1 MRTGI
6 FLVMTTTA
14 FGALAETQQECRMI
28 EQDSARLA
36 CYDKLFGVPEAV
48 IKETVVNES
57 AASNTTE
64 EISSV
69 EEVSDIEV
77 RLKSEDQLADN
88 RFVILPHR
96 QTYILPYTY
105 LDDPNGE
112 PYSNNTVLADE
123 PLDNEEI
130 KFQISLK
137 VPIARDFLVDKST
150 LWMGYT
156 QVSLWQAYNGDASA
170 PFRETNYE
178 PEIYW
183 SFPTEL
189 NAFGIAMEEA
199 SIGFVHQ
206 SNGRGEPLSRSW
218 NRIFASFVFAKDQW
232 GFAVKPWY
240 RIKEDEKDDDNPDIE
255 SYLGYADFIATYK
268 WDEDFVLSALVR
280 NNFRSS
286 DNHTST
292 TLSLSFP
299 LPGRL
304 NGYIEYVD
312 GYGETLVDYDHRNQ
326 RIGIG
331 FILNDWF

>member
-1 MRTGI
+1 
-6 FLVMTTTA
+6 
-14 FGALAETQQECRMI
+14 MI
-28 EQDSARLA
+28 KKDGARLA
-36 CYDKLFGVPEAV
+36 CYDKLFGTPEPELKKAPAD
-48 IKETVVNES
+48 N
-57 AASNTTE
+57 
-64 EISSV
+64 
-69 EEVSDIEV
+69 VSDVEV

-105 LDDPNGE
+105 LEDPNTD
-112 PYSNNTVLADE
+112 PYTSYTALADE

-137 VPIARDFLVDKST
+137 VPIAKDFLIDKTT

-183 SFPTEL
+183 SFPTDRS
-189 NAFGIAMEEA
+189 AFGVTLEET
-199 SIGFVHQ
+199 SVGFVHQ

-218 NRIFASFVFAKDQW
+218 NRIFANFVFAKDQW

-240 RIKEDEKDDDNPDIE
+240 RIPEDEKDDDNPDIE
-255 SYLGYADFIATYK
+255 AYLGYADFIATYK
-268 WDEDFVLSALVR
+268 WDNVVMSALVR
-280 NNFRSS
+280 NNFRSK

-312 GYGETLVDYDHRNQ
+312 GYGETLIDYNHRNQ

>member
-1 MRTGI
+1 MRPFV
-6 FLVMTTTA
+6 FLLLATTFNTH
-14 FGALAETQQECRMI
+14 AETQQECRSI
-28 EQDSARLA
+28 EEDTARLS
-36 CYDKLFGVPEAV
+36 CYDQLFGVPEAE
-48 IKETVVNES
+48 IKEAIAKQSTSES
-57 AASNTTE
+57 TAENIPPA
-64 EISSV
+64 
-69 EEVSDIEV
+69 EEVSDVEV
-77 RLKSEDQLADN
+77 RLNSEDQLADN

-105 LDDPNGE
+105 LEDPNGE
-112 PYSNNTVLADE
+112 PYSSNLSLADE
-123 PLDNEEI
+123 SLDNEEI

-137 VPIARDFLVDKST
+137 VPIAKDFLFDKTT

-183 SFPTEL
+183 SFPTRM
-189 NAFGIAMEEA
+189 NVFGATLEET
-199 SIGFVHQ
+199 SVGFVHQ

-218 NRIFASFVFAKDQW
+218 NRIFANFVFARNQW
-232 GFAVKPWY
+232 GFTVKPWY
-240 RIKEDEKDDDNPDIE
+240 RIPEDEKDDDNPDIE
-255 SYLGYADFIATYK
+255 AYLGYADFIATYK

-280 NNFRSS
+280 NNFRSK

-312 GYGETLVDYDHRNQ
+312 GYG
-326 RIGIG
+326 
-331 FILNDWF
+331 